1 MHSPIPPSPSPTLRQ
16 LTAML
21 WKKLGKGRVLFGA
34 SVILSLGETV
44 VMLLVPLLMEMY
56 FNRLELGQLPY
67 IYNLMLISTVIVIV
81 LLGLTILGF
90 YYKQKSMSALQR
102 DVSLE
107 LADEAQ
113 RLPLQKATASHSA
126 DLAQRIWA
134 DGDKSS
140 WILSTLF
147 HGIGSQAIMLVLAA
161 IYMLWLQWEIA
172 LGLFVLMPLG
182 ILGSHLLRRKLGVIG
197 LAVADQE
204 AAVRQCQQ
212 DALQGMETLRAFGA
226 EGWMMDRFVVE
237 RHKLNG
243 LYMQRMWWNE
253 LVNGLTVSLS
263 LLITWGSVLA
273 VAWLAVQGKLQIG
286 ALMAFFVLVWRIY
299 NPLVN
304 IGRMWG
310 EVQQNLGQTAR
321 ISALWRA
328 KKEPNNFSPTLNHA
342 ADSLSGIEQQHSI
355 RWSNVS
361 FGYDEH
367 AGIQNDQ
374 ANDVNAS
381 KSEANRLLLQQFSL
395 ELRPGSFT
403 AIVGPSG
410 SGKSTAAK
418 LGAGLLLP
426 DEGEVSICGSNP
438 NYNAEYAR
446 QFVAYVPQSPYL
458 FAGTIRD
465 NLLFGKPDASE
476 AELVDAAKAAA
487 AHAFIEALPHGYD
500 TPLKEHGSSL
510 SGGQKQRLAI
520 ARAMLSGRPIWIFD
534 EATSALDT
542 DTERFVMESVRERT
556 LMHGSTLL
564 VIAHRLTT
572 VQDADAIIVMENGLI
587 AEQGTHELLLQRP
600 EGLYRKLWNK
610 N

>member
-1 MHSPIPPSPSPTLRQ
+1 MNSPIPLRTTPTLRQ
-16 LTAML
+16 LIALL
-21 WKKLGKGRVLFGA
+21 WSKLGKGKVPFTA
-34 SVILSLGETV
+34 SVILTLGETV
-44 VMLLVPLLMEMY
+44 VMLLVPLLMEIY
-56 FNRLELGQLPY
+56 YNRLELGQLTY
-67 IYNLMLISTVIVIV
+67 INNLMIISTIIVIV

-90 YYKQKSMSALQR
+90 YNKQNSMSALQR

-113 RLPLQKATASHSA
+113 RLPLQDASASHSA

-134 DGDKSS
+134 DGDRTS

-172 LGLFVLMPLG
+172 LALFILMPIG
-182 ILGSHLLRRKLGVIG
+182 IVGSHLLRRRLGVIG
-197 LAVADQE
+197 LAVAEQE

-226 EGWMMDRFVVE
+226 EGWMMDRFVEE
-237 RHKLNG
+237 RHKLNR

-263 LLITWGSVLA
+263 LLLTWGSVLA

-321 ISALWRA
+321 ISALWGA
-328 KKEPNNFSPTLNHA
+328 KKEPSHAVDSFS
-342 ADSLSGIEQQHSI
+342 GKQQHDI

-361 FGYDEH
+361 FRYDEH
-367 AGIQNDQ
+367 AGVHTDQ
-374 ANDVNAS
+374 QTTDSNTNADMS
-381 KSEANRLLLQQFSL
+381 AAGQHLLQRFNL

-418 LGAGLLLP
+418 LGAGLLFP
-426 DEGEVSICGSNP
+426 DEGEVTICGANP
-438 NYNAEYAR
+438 SHHAELAR
-446 QFVAYVPQSPYL
+446 QYVAYVPQSPYL

-465 NLLFGKPDASE
+465 NLLVGKPNASDSD
-476 AELVDAAKAAA
+476 LVDAAVAAA
-487 AHAFIEALPHGYD
+487 AHDFIMALPDGYD

-520 ARAMLSGRPIWIFD
+520 ARAMLSARPIWIFD

-542 DTERFVMESVRERT
+542 DTERYVMDSVRKRT
-556 LMHGSTLL
+556 LLQGSTLL

-572 VQDADAIIVMENGLI
+572 VQDADSIIVMENGLI
-587 AEQGTHELLLQRP
+587 AEQGDHEQLLMLTD
-600 EGLYRKLWNK
+600 GTYRKLWNK
-610 N
+610 T

>member
-1 MHSPIPPSPSPTLRQ
+1 MNSPIPLSPSPTIRQ
-16 LTAML
+16 LIPML
-21 WKKLGKGRVLFGA
+21 WSKLGKGKAPFTA
-34 SVILSLGETV
+34 SVVLSLGETV

-56 FNRLELGQLPY
+56 YNRLELGHLTY
-67 IYNLMLISTVIVIV
+67 INNLMLISTLIVIV

-113 RLPLQKATASHSA
+113 RLPLQDAAASHSA

-134 DGDKSS
+134 DGDKTS

-172 LGLFVLMPLG
+172 LALFILMPLG
-182 ILGSHLLRRKLGVIG
+182 ILGSHLLRRRLGVIG
-197 LAVADQE
+197 LAVAERE

-226 EGWMMDRFVVE
+226 EGWMLDRFVVE
-237 RHKLNG
+237 RHKLNR

-263 LLITWGSVLA
+263 LLLTWGSVLA

-321 ISALWRA
+321 ISALWGA
-328 KKEPNNFSPTLNHA
+328 KKEPSQAVSNSI
-342 ADSLSGIEQQHSI
+342 SGKEPQGI

-361 FGYDEH
+361 FRYDEN
-367 AGIQNDQ
+367 AGVHSVQ
-374 ANDVNAS
+374 AENALGN
-381 KSEANRLLLQQFSL
+381 ANKAEPALLHRFNLALS
-395 ELRPGSFT
+395 PGTFT

-418 LGAGLLLP
+418 LGAGLLLS
-426 DEGEVSICGSNP
+426 DEGTVSICGSNP
-438 NYNAEYAR
+438 SHNAEFAR
-446 QFVAYVPQSPYL
+446 KYVAYVPQSPYL

-465 NLLFGKPDASE
+465 NLLVGKPDASDEELME
-476 AELVDAAKAAA
+476 AAVAAA
-487 AHAFIEALPHGYD
+487 AHDFIEALPSGYD

-542 DTERFVMESVRERT
+542 DTERFVMESVRRRM
-556 LMHGSTLL
+556 LLQGSTLL

-572 VQDADAIIVMENGLI
+572 VQDADSIIVMENGLI
-587 AEQGTHELLLQRP
+587 TEQGDHEALLQRP
-600 EGLYRKLWNK
+600 GGMYRKLWNK
-610 N
+610 D